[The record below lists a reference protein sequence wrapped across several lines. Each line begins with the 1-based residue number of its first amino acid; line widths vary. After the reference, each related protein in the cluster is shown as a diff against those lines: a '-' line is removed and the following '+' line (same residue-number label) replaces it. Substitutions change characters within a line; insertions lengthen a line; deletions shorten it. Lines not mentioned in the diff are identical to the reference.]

1 MVGDVPAILEA
12 LLFHEARLL
21 DERRFEEWLTLLTD
35 DVIYWVPS
43 GEEQAAPGE
52 GAIVYEGM
60 QALKARV
67 ARSLHDLN
75 PAQLPPPRTQHFI
88 TNVTVASEG
97 DDAAIVM
104 ASLLL
109 YVSKNERL
117 SHHPGRSEHS
127 LRRVAGQW
135 RIRRKKVFLID
146 NDLPLTAI
154 PLF

>member
-1 MVGDVPAILEA
+1 MDGGLRETAEA

-43 GEEQAAPGE
+43 GDEHAAPGAGVIVHE
-52 GAIVYEGM
+52 GLA
-60 QALKARV
+60 ALKARV
-67 ARSLHDLN
+67 ARSLHNLN

-88 TNVTVASEG
+88 TNVTVASNG
-97 DDAAIVM
+97 DGAATVE

-109 YVSKNERL
+109 YVAKNDRL
-117 SHHPGRSEHS
+117 SHHPGRSEHQ
-127 LRRVAGQW
+127 LRRVGGQW
-135 RIRRKKVFLID
+135 RISRKKVYLIA
-146 NDLPLTAI
+146 NDQPLPSI

>member
-1 MVGDVPAILEA
+1 MGGDARATLEA

-52 GAIVYEGM
+52 GTIVYEGM

-67 ARSLHDLN
+67 ARSLHNLN

-88 TNVTVASEG
+88 TNVTVATDG
-97 DDAAIVM
+97 DDAATVM

-109 YVSKNERL
+109 YVSKNDRL
-117 SHHPGRSEHS
+117 SHHPGRSEHW
-127 LRRVAGQW
+127 LRRVAGEW